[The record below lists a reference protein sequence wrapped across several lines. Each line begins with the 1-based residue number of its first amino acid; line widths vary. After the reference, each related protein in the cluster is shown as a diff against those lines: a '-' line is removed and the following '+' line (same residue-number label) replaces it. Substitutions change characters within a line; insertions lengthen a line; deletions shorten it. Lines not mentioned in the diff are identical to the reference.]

1 MEKLEKY
8 DLKGIPPKVFVDM
21 KEEIDFLNLKFSLLK
36 KEFKTLKTKL
46 VDNNRNKIKIDT
58 FTKIRLL
65 LNNFDIVVNDIE
77 EILVSL
83 DLDNEWTLTDN
94 DINRINNNREKNHLF
109 KTFLP
114 YMLTYKVV
122 NDVNNN
128 ISEENT

>member
-8 DLKGIPPKVFVDM
+8 DLKGIPPKVFVDI

-46 VDNNRNKIKIDT
+46 VNNNKNKIKVDS

-65 LNNFDIVVNDIE
+65 LNNFDIIVNNIE
-77 EILVSL
+77 EVIVSL
-83 DLDNEWTLTDN
+83 DLENEWTLTDN
-94 DINRINNNREKNHLF
+94 DINRINNNRETNNLF

-114 YMLTYKVV
+114 YMLTYKVM

-128 ISEENT
+128 ISKKNT

>member
-1 MEKLEKY
+1 MENLEKY
-8 DLKGIPPKVFVDM
+8 DLKGIPPKVFVDT

-46 VDNNRNKIKIDT
+46 VNNNKNKIKVDS

-65 LNNFDIVVNDIE
+65 LNNFDIIINNIE
-77 EILVSL
+77 EVIVSL

-94 DINRINNNREKNHLF
+94 DINRINNNRETNNLF

-114 YMLTYKVV
+114 YMLTYKIM
-122 NDVNNN
+122 NDVNN
-128 ISEENT
+128 ISEKNT

>member
-8 DLKGIPPKVFVDM
+8 DLKGIPPKVFVDI

-46 VDNNRNKIKIDT
+46 VNNNKNKIKVDS

-65 LNNFDIVVNDIE
+65 LNNFDIIVNDIE
-77 EILVSL
+77 EIIVSL

-94 DINRINNNREKNHLF
+94 DINRINNNRETNNLF

-114 YMLTYKVV
+114 YMLTYKVM

-128 ISEENT
+128 ISKKNT

>member
-46 VDNNRNKIKIDT
+46 VNNNKNKIKVDS

-65 LNNFDIVVNDIE
+65 LNNFDIIINNIE
-77 EILVSL
+77 EVIVSL

-94 DINRINNNREKNHLF
+94 DINRINNNRETNNLF

-114 YMLTYKVV
+114 YMLTYKVM
-122 NDVNNN
+122 NDVNN
-128 ISEENT
+128 ISEKNT

>member
-8 DLKGIPPKVFVDM
+8 DLKGIPPKVFVDI

-46 VDNNRNKIKIDT
+46 VNNNKIKVDS

-65 LNNFDIVVNDIE
+65 LNNFDIIVNNIE
-77 EILVSL
+77 EVIVSL
-83 DLDNEWTLTDN
+83 DLENEWTLTDN
-94 DINRINNNREKNHLF
+94 DINRINNNRETNNLF

-114 YMLTYKVV
+114 YMLTYKVM

-128 ISEENT
+128 ISKKNT

>member
-8 DLKGIPPKVFVDM
+8 DLKGIPPKVFVDI

-46 VDNNRNKIKIDT
+46 VNNNKNKIKVDS

-65 LNNFDIVVNDIE
+65 LNNFDIIVNDIE
-77 EILVSL
+77 EVIVSL
-83 DLDNEWTLTDN
+83 DLDNEWTLTNN
-94 DINRINNNREKNHLF
+94 DINRINNNRETNNLF

-114 YMLTYKVV
+114 YMLTYKVM
-122 NDVNNN
+122 NDVNN
-128 ISEENT
+128 ISKKNT